1 MTSGLFEKDHA
12 LRLARRVAVVTGSS
26 SGHGRAIAVEL
37 AAEGAKV
44 LCSDVRKSTH
54 PDALGDD
61 EAEIDTDDL
70 INKRGGEA
78 DYLAADVTS
87 EQDMEA
93 LADRAAERF
102 GRLDVWVNNA
112 GAASAAYI
120 TEATLADL
128 QKDLNVN
135 VVGTWLGVRAAV
147 RVMRQQERVGRSLGH
162 VINIGSV
169 AGEIGQAELSGY
181 SASKGAV
188 HAMTRALAIELA
200 PDFINVNA
208 IAPGYFVQTAL
219 NKVIRDLDLTKM
231 VEELHP
237 WPEMASTRD
246 VGRAVAF
253 LASEDSTWVTGSILA
268 VDGGI
273 LAK

>member
-1 MTSGLFEKDHA
+1 MAAGLFEKDRA
-12 LRLARRVAVVTGSS
+12 PRLAGKVAVVTGSS

-44 LCSDVRKSTH
+44 LCCDVRKATH

-61 EAEIDTDDL
+61 EAGIDTDDL
-70 INKRGGEA
+70 ICKRGGEA
-78 DYLAADVTS
+78 GYFSADVTS
-87 EQDMEA
+87 EQEMEA
-93 LADRAAERF
+93 LAARAVERF
-102 GRLDVWVNNA
+102 GRLDIWVNNA
-112 GAASAAYI
+112 GTATAAPI
-120 TEATLADL
+120 TEGTLEDL
-128 QKDLNVN
+128 QRTLTVN
-135 VVGTWLGVRAAV
+135 VVGTWLGARAAV
-147 RVMRQQERVGRSLGH
+147 RVMRRQERVGRSLGH
-162 VINIGSV
+162 IINIGSV
-169 AGEIGQAELSGY
+169 AGELGQAELSGY

-200 PDFINVNA
+200 PDYINVNA

-219 NKVIRDLDLTKM
+219 NKAIRDRDLTTM
-231 VEELHP
+231 VEDMHP

-246 VGRAVAF
+246 VGRAAAF
-253 LASEDSTWVTGSILA
+253 LASDDSAWVTGSILA